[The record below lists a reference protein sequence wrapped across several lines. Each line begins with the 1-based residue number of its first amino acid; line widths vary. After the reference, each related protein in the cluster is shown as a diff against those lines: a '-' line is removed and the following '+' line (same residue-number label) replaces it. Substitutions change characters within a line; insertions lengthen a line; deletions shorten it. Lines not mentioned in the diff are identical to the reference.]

1 MLWKSLIV
9 LGLSALAAAHR
20 THQHK
25 RQETRDLSHCSRSLR
40 ETKAKRSPDLERRM
54 DLMHGEQSIAK
65 RSTLEQR
72 AIFTELANN
81 TCVINPE
88 VTSGPYHI
96 DGELYRRDIRD
107 GEPGVPLWMDIG
119 IIDIDTCEP
128 LPGVFLEF
136 WHCNSTGYYSS
147 YTGIDPDTMQYTL
160 PTKDDGTTD
169 DLTFLRGWQVSD
181 ENGIAEFLTIFPGW
195 YSPRAVHVHV
205 IAHIDATLA
214 DNGTLIG
221 GEQVH
226 VGQLFFDE
234 DLTYAIHNTSPYTGH
249 SQTRRPSNDH
259 DQVYPQS
266 NTTAWYPVVEIVQ
279 LGKSYG
285 DGLLGYITIAVST
298 TGNTTTSDPGLHTGG
313 GSNPTNTIAASL
325 YPSASAHDASQ
336 LAVEASATSLQAA
349 FSSAVAA
356 LGNV

>member
-1 MLWKSLIV
+1 MLWKSLTI
-9 LGLSALAAAHR
+9 LGLSAFAAAHG
-20 THQHK
+20 TQQHR
-25 RQETRDLSHCSRSLR
+25 RQETRDLSHCTHSLR
-40 ETKAKRSPDLERRM
+40 ETKAKRSQDLSRRM
-54 DLMHGEQSIAK
+54 DLIHVID
-65 RSTLEQR
+65 R
-72 AIFTELANN
+72 LANN

-147 YTGIDPDTMQYTL
+147 YTGIDPDTMQHTL

-181 ENGIAEFLTIFPGW
+181 ENGIAEFLTVFPGW
-195 YSPRAVHVHV
+195 YSPRTVHVHV
-205 IAHIDATLA
+205 IAHIHATLA
-214 DNGTLIG
+214 HNGTLIG
-221 GEQVH
+221 GGQVH

-234 DLTYAIHNTSPYTGH
+234 DLTHAIHNTSPYTGH
-249 SQTRRPSNDH
+249 SQARRPSNNH

-266 NTTAWYPVVEIVQ
+266 NTTAWYPVVEIIQ
-279 LGKSYG
+279 LGESYD
-285 DGLLGYITIAVST
+285 DGLLGYITIAVSM
-298 TGNTTTSDPGLHTGG
+298 TGNTTTSDPGLHTIGR
-313 GSNPTNTIAASL
+313 SNPTNTIAASL

-336 LAVEASATSLQAA
+336 LAVESSATSLQAA

-356 LGNV
+356 LGKV